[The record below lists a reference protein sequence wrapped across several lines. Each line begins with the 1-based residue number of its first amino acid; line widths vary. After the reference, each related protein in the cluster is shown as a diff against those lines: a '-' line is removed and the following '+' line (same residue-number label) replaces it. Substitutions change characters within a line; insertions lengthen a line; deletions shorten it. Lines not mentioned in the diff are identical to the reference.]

1 MQLTHSPGDGT
12 LRITGAD
19 HRRGSPARITGADHR
34 RGSPA
39 RITGAA
45 PARWISDT
53 MTSGGVMEEKYR
65 NPLLTVDIIIERD
78 GGVVMVERRNP
89 PRGWALPG
97 GFVDYGES
105 LESAAIRE
113 AREET
118 SLEVRLIE
126 QFHAYSNP
134 DRDPR
139 RHTATMVFIAR
150 ASGALKAADD
160 ARSADILTRDNLPRQ
175 IAFDHEKILED
186 YFRYK
191 SGVPKED
198 IFRLVFPD

>member
-1 MQLTHSPGDGT
+1 MGET
-12 LRITGAD
+12 
-19 HRRGSPARITGADHR
+19 
-34 RGSPA
+34 
-39 RITGAA
+39 
-45 PARWISDT
+45 
-53 MTSGGVMEEKYR
+53 YR

-89 PRGWALPG
+89 PSGWALPG

-105 LESAAIRE
+105 LETAAIRE

-118 SLEVRLIE
+118 SLEVRLVE
-126 QFHAYSNP
+126 QFHAYSDP
-134 DRDPR
+134 IRDPR

-150 ASGALKAADD
+150 ASGVLEAADD
-160 ARSADILTRDNLPRQ
+160 AKRADIFTRGHPPSP

-191 SGVPKED
+191 SGTPKEE
-198 IFRLVFPD
+198 IFQYT